1 MLSITDAESQTE
13 LIKSSFQQ
21 CICVSE
27 VHTFV
32 DIINEALRGE
42 ADESNDISKECD
54 LDRSQVR
61 AIMDNCHIR
70 LVSIL
75 EGILY
80 ESIKY
85 KVHVDCAHAARELCY
100 GSKKP
105 LEAILMVLNKIPEDA
120 DWSDTKSVGVH
131 RDGCFQWIKATF
143 GMKWSM
149 SVGYPIML
157 ERVRRVME
165 SQLAA
170 ESQTEAK
177 DKSERPAKR
186 ARVETT
192 PQVLRRSA
200 RLKAMK
206 RARVETTPPVLLRS
220 ARLKAMK
227 LG

>member
-1 MLSITDAESQTE
+1 MSSTKLAFDMFAYPTARPTWMLSITDAESQTK

-21 CICVSE
+21 PYDSE
-27 VHTFV
+27 ARTFV
-32 DIINEALRGE
+32 DIINEALRGG
-42 ADESNDISKECD
+42 ADESNDTRKECE
-54 LDRSQVR
+54 LDQSQVR
-61 AIMDNCHIR
+61 AIMDNCHSR
-70 LVSIL
+70 LVSTL

-80 ESIKY
+80 ESVKY
-85 KVHVDCAHAARELCY
+85 EFHVDCAQEARELCY
-100 GSKKP
+100 GAKRP
-105 LEAILMVLNKIPEDA
+105 LEAILMVLDKIPADA
-120 DWSDTKSVGVH
+120 DWSDTKSIGVH

-165 SQLAA
+165 SRLAA
-170 ESQTEAK
+170 EPQTEAK
-177 DKSERPAKR
+177 DKAKRPAKR

-200 RLKAMK
+200 RPKA
-206 RARVETTPPVLLRS
+206 V
-220 ARLKAMK
+220 K